1 MQHHNATQK
10 SHLPPQPM
18 VLKERIE
25 VCSVTDHF
33 KKKKTRKLNEGLKR
47 PPAKC
52 RQKITL

>member
-33 KKKKTRKLNEGLKR
+33 KKKKTPKTERG
-47 PPAKC
+47 AK
-52 RQKITL
+52 KTTS

>member
-33 KKKKTRKLNEGLKR
+33 KKKKKKKPEN
-47 PPAKC
+47 
-52 RQKITL
+52 